1 MAVAIGIHGTML
13 QACAVAGALA
23 AAGCGMT
30 LDDSTAARAAT
41 PPTATKSGDGPDL
54 ASPGE
59 ETPSGPHAVA
69 EAAESAAT
77 TEQPSPRVAA
87 KPIVAEYA
95 AKAPPVMLTAG
106 HAALCRVSVGDVFP
120 AIELPQLGS
129 GPTKLSAFS
138 GQKATVVLFWQ
149 PGHWMSRIALADV
162 AKDVAA
168 AARDATVGVV
178 GIVEAESSDAAKAD
192 LAKAQAKF
200 SQVLDA
206 DGAALAKVGSV
217 ALPRVYVLDGE
228 GRIAWFDI
236 EYSEATRRELQQI
249 LVALTGPK

>member
-1 MAVAIGIHGTML
+1 MHGTML
-13 QACAVAGALA
+13 HACAVAGALA
-23 AAGCGMT
+23 AAGCGMA
-30 LDDSTAARAAT
+30 LQNASAAPAAAPRAAAKT
-41 PPTATKSGDGPDL
+41 GDGRPVV
-54 ASPGE
+54 SPIE
-59 ETPSGPHAVA
+59 ETPSASRAVN

-77 TEQPSPRVAA
+77 TEQPAPRVAA

-120 AIELPQLGS
+120 AIELPQIGA

-149 PGHWMSRIALADV
+149 PGHWMSHIALADV

-168 AARDATVGVV
+168 AARDAAVGVV

-192 LAKAQAKF
+192 LGKAQAKF
-200 SQVLDA
+200 SQLLDA

-236 EYSEATRRELQQI
+236 EFSEATRRELQQI
-249 LVALTGPK
+249 LGALTGAK